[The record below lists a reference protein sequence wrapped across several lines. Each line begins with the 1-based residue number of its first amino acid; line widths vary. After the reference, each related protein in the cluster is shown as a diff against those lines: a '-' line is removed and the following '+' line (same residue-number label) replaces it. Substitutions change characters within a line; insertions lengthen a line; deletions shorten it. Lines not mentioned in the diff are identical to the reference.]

1 MGAAK
6 RESGFKSAKELRQIL
21 DQVLRELEAD
31 ADSSSRMRA
40 AAAPLQF
47 EFTDL
52 QLVLNIAANE
62 PGDRLRWDFKRRTK
76 AKPKLKLAMSSEV
89 ANRLFQGR
97 ENPAIAIARGRVRPK
112 VEDAGAALRFFPAAK
127 PMFARYRELVAEKYP
142 HLTID

>member
-1 MGAAK
+1 VATVEDIHFRSK
-6 RESGFKSAKELRQIL
+6 RELRQIL
-21 DQVLRELEAD
+21 DEVLVGLDGD

-52 QLVLNIAANE
+52 KLFLNIGVADSDGALN
-62 PGDRLRWDFKRRTK
+62 WDFKPRPK
-76 AKPKLKLAMSSEV
+76 VDPKLRLAMSSEV

-112 VEDAGAALRFFPAAK
+112 VEDAAAALRFFPAAK
-127 PMFARYRELVAEKYP
+127 PMFARYREVIAEKYP